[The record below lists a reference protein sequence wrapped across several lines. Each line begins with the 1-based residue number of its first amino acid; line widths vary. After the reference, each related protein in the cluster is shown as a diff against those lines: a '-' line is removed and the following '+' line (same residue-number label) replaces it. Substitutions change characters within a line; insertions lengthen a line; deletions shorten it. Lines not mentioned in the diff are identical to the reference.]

1 MKNASSI
8 VKPIKTTLFTFL
20 FLLTAFLTIP
30 ATAQESSVTDKI
42 SKALKAGS
50 ATKLASHF
58 NASIDLAIPGD
69 EGTYSK
75 KQAEQIMKMF
85 FTNNPVKTFALE
97 HSGNSNS
104 GSHYLIGSYVS
115 TNKKSYRVYILIKG
129 RETGEL
135 IQQLQF
141 EEE

>member
-1 MKNASSI
+1 MKPLKSI
-8 VKPIKTTLFTFL
+8 ILYIPLLF
-20 FLLTAFLTIP
+20 LTAFIVTP
-30 ATAQESSVTDKI
+30 ASAQESAVSTKI
-42 SKALKAGS
+42 SKALKAGN
-50 ATKLASHF
+50 ATQLAVYF

-85 FTNNPVKTFALE
+85 FTNNPVKSFVLE
-97 HSGNSNS
+97 HTGNSNS
-104 GSHYLIGSYVS
+104 GSHYLIGSYKCDS
-115 TNKKSYRVYILIKG
+115 NKIFRVYVLIKS
-129 RETGEL
+129 RDNKEL

>member
-1 MKNASSI
+1 MKNASNI
-8 VKPIKTTLFTFL
+8 VKSLNTTLVTLL
-20 FLLTAFLTIP
+20 FLLVAFHPIP
-30 ATAQESSVTDKI
+30 ATAQESLVTDKI
-42 SKALKAGS
+42 SKALKAGN
-50 ATKLASHF
+50 ATQLAIHF
-58 NASIDLAIPGD
+58 NASLDLSIPGD

-75 KQAEQIMKMF
+75 KQAEQIMKLF
-85 FTNNPVKTFALE
+85 FTNNPIQSFELE

-104 GSHYLIGSYVS
+104 GSHYLIGSYES

-129 RETGEL
+129 RDKNEL